1 MENELIILYENKIII
16 NNVTKLKEYNSKMIK
31 LDINN
36 KEYILLGN
44 NILLDNVLNSNTHLE
59 LTGEFYSISLNIKSK
74 NKSFIKRVFS

>member
-44 NILLDNVLNSNTHLE
+44 NILLDNVLNSNTQLE
-59 LTGEFYSISLNIKSK
+59 LTGEFYSISQNNKYK
-74 NKSFIKRVFS
+74 NKSFLKRVFS

>member
-44 NILLDNVLNSNTHLE
+44 NILLDNVLNSNSQLE
-59 LTGEFYSISLNIKSK
+59 LTGEFYSISQNIKHK
-74 NKSFIKRVFS
+74 NKSFLKRVFS

>member
-44 NILLDNVLNSNTHLE
+44 NILLDNVLNSNTQLE
-59 LTGEFYSISLNIKSK
+59 LTGEFYSISQNIKHK
-74 NKSFIKRVFS
+74 NKSFLKRVFS

>member
-44 NILLDNVLNSNTHLE
+44 NILLDNVLNSNTQLE
-59 LTGEFYSISLNIKSK
+59 LTGEFYSISQNIKYK
-74 NKSFIKRVFS
+74 NKSFLKRVFS

>member
-59 LTGEFYSISLNIKSK
+59 LTGEFYSISQNIKYK
-74 NKSFIKRVFS
+74 NKSFLKRVFS

>member
-44 NILLDNVLNSNTHLE
+44 NILLDNILNSNTHLE
-59 LTGEFYSISLNIKSK
+59 LTGEFHSISQNIKYK

>member
-44 NILLDNVLNSNTHLE
+44 NILLDNVLNSNSQ
-59 LTGEFYSISLNIKSK
+59 F
-74 NKSFIKRVFS
+74 

>member
-59 LTGEFYSISLNIKSK
+59 LTGEFYSISQNIKHK
-74 NKSFIKRVFS
+74 NKSFLKRVFS

>member
-44 NILLDNVLNSNTHLE
+44 NILLDNVLNSNTQLE
-59 LTGEFYSISLNIKSK
+59 LTGEFYSISQIIKYK
-74 NKSFIKRVFS
+74 NKSFLKRVFS

>member
-16 NNVTKLKEYNSKMIK
+16 NNVTKLKEYNSKLIK

-44 NILLDNVLNSNTHLE
+44 NILLDNVLNSNTQLE
-59 LTGEFYSISLNIKSK
+59 LTGEFYSISQNIKYK
-74 NKSFIKRVFS
+74 NKSFLKRVFS